1 LRLLRFVTAALLLST
16 AQVQAAPVVAAAGA
30 AAAWYA
36 SIGVVGQLVVQVAI
50 GVALTAASYGLQQML
65 SGGSRR
71 AEQAG
76 NQDAASV
83 TLPEI
88 DGLLEVVRAYGIVVT
103 PGGVFFRK
111 TVADT
116 GASGPNRYV
125 LGLALSEGVCDGL
138 DALIINGVVC
148 EFDEAGVPQTA
159 PWNDGFGN
167 SYISVSFRA
176 GTTTQTIDPI
186 IAARFPDEDVNFCQK
201 GVCTLVLDM
210 HFGTDAEHH
219 AELWGTSGIPT
230 ILVRLRGLRVYDRDD
245 PLQVA
250 NDPDTWAFSDIATV
264 AIEDYLVA
272 EIGGQVQRSEIDH
285 APALESIQIDKTN
298 MPTLDGIEA
307 TGRVN
312 GLVFSSEA
320 NVDVLASMAQ
330 QNRGIVSKAGGKY
343 VIRADRP
350 PVAVSTIHQGLW
362 LGQLSFR
369 NERDTRSAI
378 DGIVTQFYPA
388 SRFNQAADTSYP
400 AAALDDP
407 DAQRVTFRFS
417 DTAAQAQRLGFGLVK
432 DNQAGRQISGAFDI
446 SVLVAPGK
454 SNRTLQVGD
463 PVWFEVN
470 APYDGMAGL
479 YRIDSIEITAPGFGV
494 SLAMSEAAPDAITGW
509 STALETPFAAEA
521 A

>member
-1 LRLLRFVTAALLLST
+1 MLRLSLVILLALT
-16 AQVQAAPVVAAAGA
+16 VPAQAAPVVAAVGA
-30 AAAWYA
+30 VGAWYA
-36 SIGVVGQLVVQVAI
+36 SIGVVGQLAVQI
-50 GVALTAASYGLQQML
+50 GVGLALTAASYGLQAL
-65 SGGSRR
+65 ISGGSRR

-76 NQDAASV
+76 NQDTASV

-88 DGLLEVVRAYGIVVT
+88 DGLLEVVRAYGTLVT

-116 GASGPNRYV
+116 GATGPNRYV

-148 EFDEAGVPQTA
+148 QFDESGVPQTA

-167 SYISVSFRA
+167 TFVAVSFRP
-176 GTTTQTIDPI
+176 GTTTQAIDPI
-186 IAARFPDEDVNFCQK
+186 IAARFPSEDAEFRQR

-210 HFGTDAEHH
+210 HFGDDAEHH
-219 AELWGTSGIPT
+219 TELWGTSGIPT

-245 PLQVA
+245 PLQDSG
-250 NDPDTWAFSDIATV
+250 DPTTWTFTDTATV
-264 AIEDYLVA
+264 AMEDYLVA
-272 EIGGQVQRSEIDH
+272 EIGGQIARDEIDH
-285 APALESIQIDKTN
+285 DPALESIRLDKEN
-298 MPTLDGIEA
+298 VVTLDGIENN
-307 TGRVN
+307 GRVN
-312 GLVFSSEA
+312 GLVFASEA
-320 NVDVLASMAQ
+320 NVDVLSSMAQ
-330 QNRGIVSKAGGKY
+330 QNRATISKAGGKY

-350 PVAVSTIHQGLW
+350 PVPVATIHQGQW

-407 DAQRVTFRFS
+407 DAQRVTMRFS
-417 DTAAQAQRLGFGLVK
+417 DTPGQAQRLGYGLVQ

-463 PVWFEVN
+463 VVWFEAN
-470 APYDGMAGL
+470 SPYDGMSGL
-479 YRIDSIEITAPGFGV
+479 YRVDSLELTAPSFGV
-494 SLAMSEAAPDAITGW
+494 SLALSEAADDAITGW
-509 STALETPFAAEA
+509 STALETPFAAEDA
-521 A
+521 